1 MIEIVLTQY
10 SGKIVGPIARL
21 IGYIMNSL
29 YMFLNDV
36 FGIQNIAV
44 CIVLFTFIIY
54 FLMMPLTYKQQKFS
68 RLTQEMQPEINAIR
82 EKYKNKKDQASMQK
96 MNEETQMVYEKYG
109 VSAMGSCIQMLINF
123 PIFIAMYQ
131 VIQNVPAYVNTVKDV
146 YLGLVDKIVNVNGF
160 KEIMEKVV
168 TNANVAAKLNFENAT
183 TTSNSIIDVL
193 YSLPSAGWDILRDN
207 FSGLTDVIT
216 STEAAVQ
223 HMNNFFGINIANSPM
238 NLISSGWKEKDFILI
253 FGAILIPL
261 FSYLSQVLNIKLMST
276 NVAANAGAAGDNNDA
291 MAKQMKTMNTMM
303 PLISLVM
310 VFSVPVG
317 AGIYWI
323 AGSVIRSIQQVALN
337 YHFKNLDLD
346 AIIEKNK
353 EKVKK
358 KKEKQGIRENQ
369 IKNAARINTKKI
381 SEPIDTAEKEEKL
394 RQTAEYARSARKG
407 SLLEKANMVK
417 DFNER
422 NNK

>member
-1 MIEIVLTQY
+1 MAEIILTQY
-10 SGKIVGPIARL
+10 PGKIIGPIARL

-68 RLTQEMQPEINAIR
+68 RLTQVMQPEINAIR

-96 MNEETQMVYEKYG
+96 MNEETQAVYEKYG
-109 VSAMGSCIQMLINF
+109 VSAMGSCVQMLINF
-123 PIFIAMYQ
+123 PIFIAMYN
-131 VIQNVPAYVNTVKDV
+131 VVRNVPAYVGSVKLV
-146 YLGLVDKIVNVNGF
+146 YTGLVDKIVNVDGF
-160 KEIMEKVV
+160 KNLMEKVV
-168 TNANVAAKLNFENAT
+168 TDSSVATKLDFTDAV

-193 YSLPSAGWDILRDN
+193 YALPSTGWDVLRDN
-207 FSGLTDVIT
+207 FGGLTDAIT
-216 STEAAVQ
+216 SVEASVQ

-238 NLISSGWKEKDFILI
+238 NLISTGWDSKDFLLI
-253 FGAILIPL
+253 IGAILIPL
-261 FSYLSQVLNIKLMST
+261 ISYLSQVINIKLMPTSAT
-276 NVAANAGAAGDNNDA
+276 SATGDENDA
-291 MAKQMKTMNTMM
+291 MARQMKTMNRVM
-303 PLISLVM
+303 PLFSLVM

-323 AGSVIRSIQQVALN
+323 AGSVIRSIQQIALN

-353 EKVKK
+353 EKAKK
-358 KKEKQGIRENQ
+358 KKEKQGIHENQ
-369 IKNAARINTKKI
+369 IANAARINTKKI
-381 SEPIDTAEKEEKL
+381 SETVITEEKEEKL
-394 RQTAEYARSARKG
+394 RQTAEYAKSARKG
-407 SLLEKANMVK
+407 SLLEKANMVR

>member
-1 MIEIVLTQY
+1 MAEIILTQY
-10 SGKIVGPIARL
+10 PGKIIGPIARL

-68 RLTQEMQPEINAIR
+68 RLTQVMQPEINAIR

-96 MNEETQMVYEKYG
+96 MNEETQAIYEKYG
-109 VSAMGSCIQMLINF
+109 VSAMGSCVQMLINF
-123 PIFIAMYQ
+123 PIFIAMYN
-131 VIQNVPAYVNTVKDV
+131 VGRNVPAYVGSVKLV
-146 YLGLVDKIVNVNGF
+146 YTGLVDKIVNVDGF
-160 KEIMEKVV
+160 KNLMEKVV
-168 TNANVAAKLNFENAT
+168 TDSSVATKLDFTDAV

-193 YSLPSAGWDILRDN
+193 YALPSTGWDVLRDN
-207 FSGLTDVIT
+207 FGGLTDAIT
-216 STEAAVQ
+216 SVEASVQ

-238 NLISSGWKEKDFILI
+238 NLISTGWDSKDFLLI
-253 FGAILIPL
+253 IGAILIPL
-261 FSYLSQVLNIKLMST
+261 IYYLSQVINIKLMPTS
-276 NVAANAGAAGDNNDA
+276 AARATGDENDA
-291 MAKQMKTMNTMM
+291 RARQMKTMNRVM
-303 PLISLVM
+303 PLFSLVM

-323 AGSVIRSIQQVALN
+323 AGSVIRSIQQIALN

-353 EKVKK
+353 EKAKK
-358 KKEKQGIRENQ
+358 KKEKQGIHENQ
-369 IKNAARINTKKI
+369 IANAARINTKKI
-381 SEPIDTAEKEEKL
+381 SETVITEEKEEKL
-394 RQTAEYARSARKG
+394 RQTAEYAKSARKG
-407 SLLEKANMVK
+407 SLLEKANMVR

>member
-1 MIEIVLTQY
+1 MAEIVLTQY

-36 FGIQNIAV
+36 FNVQNIAV
-44 CIVLFTFIIY
+44 CIILFTIIIY

-68 RLTQEMQPEINAIR
+68 KLTQVMQPEINAIR
-82 EKYKNKKDQASMQK
+82 EKYKNKKDQVSMQK
-96 MNEETQMVYEKYG
+96 MNEETQLVYEKYG
-109 VSAMGSCIQMLINF
+109 VSPMGSCVQMLINF

-131 VIQNVPAYVNTVKDV
+131 VIRNVPAYVDSVKDV
-146 YLGLVDKIVNVNGF
+146 YLNLVDKVVNVDGF
-160 KEIMEKVV
+160 QKIMEKVV
-168 TNANVAAKLNFENAT
+168 ADVNVAANLNFENAT

-193 YSLPSAGWDILRDN
+193 YALPSTGWDVLRDN
-207 FSGLTDVIT
+207 FSGLSDVIT

-223 HMNNFFGINIANSPM
+223 HMNNFFGINIANSPL
-238 NLISSGWKEKDFILI
+238 NLITSGWKEKDFILI
-253 FGAILIPL
+253 IGAILIPL
-261 FSYLSQVLNIKLMST
+261 FSYLSQVLNIKLMPTS
-276 NVAANAGAAGDNNDA
+276 ASNASGNENDA
-291 MAKQMKTMNTMM
+291 MARQMKTMNTMM
-303 PLISLVM
+303 PLLSLVM

-323 AGSVIRSIQQVALN
+323 AGSLIRSVQQVVLN
-337 YHFKNLDLD
+337 RHFKNLDLE
-346 AIIEKNK
+346 AIVEKNK

-369 IKNAARINTKKI
+369 IANAAKINTKKI
-381 SEPIDTAEKEEKL
+381 SEPVNTAEKEERL
-394 RQTAEYARSARKG
+394 RETAELAKNARKG
-407 SLLEKANMVK
+407 SLLDRANMVK
-417 DFNER
+417 EFNER

>member
-1 MIEIVLTQY
+1 MAEIVLTQY

-36 FGIQNIAV
+36 FGIQNIAI
-44 CIVLFTFIIY
+44 CIILFTFIIY
-54 FLMMPLTYKQQKFS
+54 FLMTPLTYKQQKFS
-68 RLTQEMQPEINAIR
+68 KLTQVMQPEINAIR

-96 MNEETQMVYEKYG
+96 MNEETQSVYEKYG
-109 VSAMGSCIQMLINF
+109 VSPMGSCVQMLINF

-131 VIQNVPAYVNTVKDV
+131 VIRNVPAYVDSVKDV
-146 YLGLVDKIVNVNGF
+146 YLGLVDKIVDVNGF
-160 KEIMEKVV
+160 QGIMEKVV
-168 TNANVAAKLNFENAT
+168 SESTVAAKLDFGSAT

-193 YSLPSAGWDILRDN
+193 YALPSAGWDILRDN
-207 FSGLTDVIT
+207 FSGLADVIT

-223 HMNNFFGINIANSPM
+223 HMNNFFGINIANSPL
-238 NLISSGWKEKDFILI
+238 NLITSGWKEKNFILI
-253 FGAILIPL
+253 IGAIMIPL
-261 FSYLSQVLNIKLMST
+261 FSYLSQVVNIKLMPTSAST
-276 NVAANAGAAGDNNDA
+276 SDKDGNDA
-291 MAKQMKTMNTMM
+291 MARQMKTMNTMM
-303 PLISLVM
+303 PLFSLIM

-323 AGSVIRSIQQVALN
+323 AGAVIRSIQQLVLN
-337 YHFKNLDLD
+337 RHFKNLDLD

-353 EKVKK
+353 EKAKK

-369 IKNAARINTKKI
+369 ISNTARMNTRKI
-381 SEPIDTAEKEEKL
+381 SEPIVTEEKEEKL
-394 RQTAEYARSARKG
+394 RQTAEYAKSAKKG
-407 SLLEKANMVK
+407 SLLEKANMVR

-422 NNK
+422 NNR

>member
-1 MIEIVLTQY
+1 MAEIILTQY
-10 SGKIVGPIARL
+10 SGKIIGPIARL

-68 RLTQEMQPEINAIR
+68 RLTQVMQPEINAIR
-82 EKYKNKKDQASMQK
+82 EKYKNKKDQVSMQK
-96 MNEETQMVYEKYG
+96 MNEETQAVYEKYG
-109 VSAMGSCIQMLINF
+109 VSAMGSCVQMLINF
-123 PIFIAMYQ
+123 PIFIAMYN
-131 VIQNVPAYVNTVKDV
+131 VVRNVPAYVGSVKLV
-146 YLGLVDKIVNVNGF
+146 YTGLVDKIVNVDGF
-160 KEIMEKVV
+160 QNLMEKVV
-168 TNANVAAKLNFENAT
+168 TDSNVATKLNFTDAA

-193 YSLPSAGWDILRDN
+193 YALPSAGWDVLRDN
-207 FSGLTDVIT
+207 FGGLTDAIT
-216 STEAAVQ
+216 SVEASVQ
-223 HMNNFFGINIANSPM
+223 HMNNFFGINIANSPL
-238 NLISSGWKEKDFILI
+238 NLISAGWDSKDFILI

-261 FSYLSQVLNIKLMST
+261 ISYLSQVINIKLMPTS
-276 NVAANAGAAGDNNDA
+276 AASATGDENDA
-291 MAKQMKTMNTMM
+291 MARQMKTMNRVM
-303 PLISLVM
+303 PLFSLVM

-353 EKVKK
+353 EKAKK

-369 IKNAARINTKKI
+369 IANAARLNTKKI
-381 SEPIDTAEKEEKL
+381 SELVVTEEKEELL
-394 RQTAEYARSARKG
+394 RRTAEYAKNAKKG

-417 DFNER
+417 EFNER

>member
-1 MIEIVLTQY
+1 
-10 SGKIVGPIARL
+10 
-21 IGYIMNSL
+21 MNSL

-68 RLTQEMQPEINAIR
+68 KLTQVMQPEINAIR

-96 MNEETQMVYEKYG
+96 MNEETQSVYEKYG
-109 VSAMGSCIQMLINF
+109 VSPMGSCVQMLINF

-131 VIQNVPAYVNTVKDV
+131 VIRNVPAYVDSVKDV
-146 YLGLVDKIVNVNGF
+146 YLGLVDKIVDVNGF
-160 KEIMEKVV
+160 QGIMEKVV
-168 TNANVAAKLNFENAT
+168 SDSSVAAKLDFSSAT

-193 YSLPSAGWDILRDN
+193 YALPSAGWDILRDN
-207 FSGLTDVIT
+207 FSGLADVIT

-223 HMNNFFGINIANSPM
+223 HMNNFFGINIANSPL
-238 NLISSGWKEKDFILI
+238 NLITSGWKEKDFILI
-253 FGAILIPL
+253 IGAIMIPL
-261 FSYLSQVLNIKLMST
+261 FSYLSQVVNIKLMPTST
-276 NVAANAGAAGDNNDA
+276 SDALKDGNDA
-291 MAKQMKTMNTMM
+291 MARQMKTMNTMM
-303 PLISLVM
+303 PLFSLIM

-323 AGSVIRSIQQVALN
+323 AGSVIRSIQQLVLN
-337 YHFKNLDLD
+337 RHFKNLDLD

-353 EKVKK
+353 EKAKK
-358 KKEKQGIRENQ
+358 KKEKQGIHENQ
-369 IKNAARINTKKI
+369 ISNTARMNTRKI
-381 SEPIDTAEKEEKL
+381 SEPVVTEEKEEKL
-394 RQTAEYARSARKG
+394 RQTAEYAKSAKKG
-407 SLLEKANMVK
+407 SLLEKANMVR

-422 NNK
+422 NNR

>member
-1 MIEIVLTQY
+1 
-10 SGKIVGPIARL
+10 
-21 IGYIMNSL
+21 
-29 YMFLNDV
+29 
-36 FGIQNIAV
+36 
-44 CIVLFTFIIY
+44 
-54 FLMMPLTYKQQKFS
+54 
-68 RLTQEMQPEINAIR
+68 
-82 EKYKNKKDQASMQK
+82 

-109 VSAMGSCIQMLINF
+109 VSPMGSCVQMLINF

-131 VIQNVPAYVNTVKDV
+131 VIRNVPAYVDSVKDI

-160 KEIMEKVV
+160 QSLMEKVV
-168 TNANVAAKLNFENAT
+168 EDGNAAASLNFETAA

-193 YSLPSAGWDILRDN
+193 YALPSAGWDVLRDN
-207 FSGLTDVIT
+207 FSGLADVIT
-216 STEAAVQ
+216 STETAVQ
-223 HMNNFFGINIANSPM
+223 HMNNFFGINIANSPI

-253 FGAILIPL
+253 IGAILIPL
-261 FSYLSQVLNIKLMST
+261 FSYLSQVLNIKLMPTT
-276 NVAANAGAAGDNNDA
+276 NTANASGDNNDA
-291 MAKQMKTMNTMM
+291 MARQMKTMNTMM
-303 PLISLVM
+303 PLLSLLM

-323 AGSVIRSIQQVALN
+323 AGSVIRSIQQVAFN
-337 YHFKNLDLD
+337 RHFKNLDLD

-369 IKNAARINTKKI
+369 IANAARMNTKKI
-381 SEPIDTAEKEEKL
+381 SEPVDTEKKEEIL
-394 RQTAEYARSARKG
+394 RKTAEYAKSARKG
-407 SLLEKANMVK
+407 SLLERANMVK

>member
-1 MIEIVLTQY
+1 MAEIVLTQY

-36 FGIQNIAV
+36 FNVQNIAV
-44 CIVLFTFIIY
+44 CIILFTIIIY

-68 RLTQEMQPEINAIR
+68 KLTQVMQPEINAIR
-82 EKYKNKKDQASMQK
+82 EKYKNKKDQVSMQK
-96 MNEETQMVYEKYG
+96 MNEETQLVYEKYG
-109 VSAMGSCIQMLINF
+109 VSPMGSCVQMLINF

-131 VIQNVPAYVNTVKDV
+131 VIRNVPAYVDTVKDV
-146 YLGLVDKIVNVNGF
+146 YLNLVDKVVNVDGF
-160 KEIMEKVV
+160 QKIMEKVV
-168 TNANVAAKLNFENAT
+168 TDVNVAANLNFDNAT

-193 YSLPSAGWDILRDN
+193 YALPSSGWDVLRDN
-207 FSGLTDVIT
+207 FSGLSDVIT

-223 HMNNFFGINIANSPM
+223 HMNNFFGINIANSPL
-238 NLISSGWKEKDFILI
+238 NLITSGWKEKDFILI
-253 FGAILIPL
+253 IGALMIPL
-261 FSYLSQVLNIKLMST
+261 FSYLSQVLNIKLMPTSAPSASG
-276 NVAANAGAAGDNNDA
+276 NEDDA
-291 MAKQMKTMNTMM
+291 MARQMKTMNRMM
-303 PLISLVM
+303 PLLSLVM

-323 AGSVIRSIQQVALN
+323 AGSLIRSVQQLAMN
-337 YHFKNLDLD
+337 RHFKNLDLE

-353 EKVKK
+353 QKVKK

-369 IKNAARINTKKI
+369 IANAARLNTKKI
-381 SEPIDTAEKEEKL
+381 SEPVNTADKEERLRKTAELAKN
-394 RQTAEYARSARKG
+394 ARKG
-407 SLLEKANMVK
+407 SLLDRANMVK

>member
-1 MIEIVLTQY
+1 MAEIVLTQY

-36 FGIQNIAV
+36 FGIQNIAI
-44 CIVLFTFIIY
+44 CIILFTFIIY
-54 FLMMPLTYKQQKFS
+54 FLMTPLTYKQQKFS
-68 RLTQEMQPEINAIR
+68 KLTQVMQPEINAIR

-96 MNEETQMVYEKYG
+96 MNEETQSVYEKYG
-109 VSAMGSCIQMLINF
+109 VSPMGSCVQMLINF

-131 VIQNVPAYVNTVKDV
+131 VIRNVPAYVDSVKYV
-146 YLGLVDKIVNVNGF
+146 YLGLVDKIVDVNGF
-160 KEIMEKVV
+160 QGIMEKVV
-168 TNANVAAKLNFENAT
+168 SESTVAAKLDFGSAT

-193 YSLPSAGWDILRDN
+193 YALPSAGWDILRDN
-207 FSGLTDVIT
+207 FSGLAYVIT

-223 HMNNFFGINIANSPM
+223 HMNNFFGINIANSPL
-238 NLISSGWKEKDFILI
+238 NLITSGWKEKNFILI
-253 FGAILIPL
+253 IGAIMIPL
-261 FSYLSQVLNIKLMST
+261 FSYLSQVVNIKLMPTSAST
-276 NVAANAGAAGDNNDA
+276 SDKDGNDA
-291 MAKQMKTMNTMM
+291 MARQMKTMNTMM
-303 PLISLVM
+303 PLFSLIM

-323 AGSVIRSIQQVALN
+323 AGSVIRSIQQLVLN
-337 YHFKNLDLD
+337 RHFKNLDLD

-353 EKVKK
+353 EKAKK

-369 IKNAARINTKKI
+369 ISNTARMNTRKI
-381 SEPIDTAEKEEKL
+381 SEPIVTEEKEEKL
-394 RQTAEYARSARKG
+394 RQTAEYAKSAKKG
-407 SLLEKANMVK
+407 SLLEKANMVR

-422 NNK
+422 NNR